1 MRERERERER
11 EAALSLKFLVPLL
24 SFTLLR
30 LFIHATAYNNDNCAW
45 TAVHF
50 FFLRERRVVN
60 IYSPR
65 FFMKYAG
72 AMGVCNS
79 GA

>member
-50 FFLRERRVVN
+50 FSFE
-60 IYSPR
+60 
-65 FFMKYAG
+65 
-72 AMGVCNS
+72 S
-79 GA
+79 GE